1 MMLFASRRRALI
13 SMLFFGFLMSVGYT
27 NCSQVSLEKEVP
39 VAFASGKVSLCLQDY
54 KPQAY
59 YFRNLNMAN
68 YLDRVL
74 PDNDAD
80 GIPDDVEALYG
91 MDPLRRRTF
100 GATLDSVCLNA
111 YGGDKTICEASAGT
125 TCSVAE
131 HKMKYIG
138 MSQCDVKAIAAAQN
152 AIPNSRLE
160 GWDSD
165 HDGIPDFIE
174 ILAGTNALV
183 ASQTDDPDSDG
194 QTTSMEISNF
204 TNPNFAGS
212 HDSTTDIVSSL
223 TTASDPNCTGD
234 AYQIAL
240 DSAPMTTLR
249 PYQSVE
255 FPKLSHG
262 TDDNNFIFAI
272 ELVHKTNPTDPQIG
286 RRLVYKLFKMKP
298 DSEPF
303 QIQYLED
310 TSAAATAIEEIQDG
324 TPND

>member
-1 MMLFASRRRALI
+1 MTFL
-13 SMLFFGFLMSVGYT
+13 GFLMSVSYT

-39 VAFASGKVSLCLQDY
+39 LSFASGKVSLCLQDY

-68 YLDRVL
+68 YMDRAL

-80 GIPDDVEALYG
+80 GIPDEVESLYG

-100 GATLDSVCLNA
+100 GATLDSVCLNS

-125 TCSVAE
+125 TCSLAE
-131 HKMKYIG
+131 HKMKFIG
-138 MSQCDVKAIAAAQN
+138 ISQCDLKAISVAQN
-152 AIPNSRLE
+152 AAPNSRLE

-174 ILAGTNALV
+174 ILAGTNVLV
-183 ASQTDDPDSDG
+183 ASQADDPDNDG
-194 QTTSMEISNF
+194 QTTSMEVSNF
-204 TNPNFAGS
+204 TNPNYAGS
-212 HDSTTDIVSSL
+212 RDSTTAIQSSL
-223 TTASDPNCTGD
+223 TTASDPDCAGD
-234 AYQIAL
+234 AYQISL
-240 DSAPMTTLR
+240 DSAPLTVLR

-286 RRLVYKLFKMKP
+286 RRLVYKLFKVKMA
-298 DSEPF
+298 SEPF
-303 QIQYLED
+303 QIQYQED
-310 TSAAATAIEEIQDG
+310 SSAPAPAVEEIQDG
-324 TPND
+324 VDPQ